1 MPNFSSVGTA
11 LAKECNMEPEEEP
24 ETEEEGEQSDSWR
37 YQMLTLA
44 VRDRM
49 LLECEPSIV
58 QMQALTRGFILRQQT
73 SRTQSVL
80 HLAEPSILRLQSRAR
95 GALTRRTL
103 GEELD
108 QRHAL
113 DAKAVQIQ
121 ALARG
126 ILARR
131 RWATRSNISQQ
142 SGDFAVGLQACAR
155 SILARRQ
162 IQSAQHALV
171 QASPFVARLQAHA
184 RGLLQRR
191 IRKEQHA
198 RTQDIPVQNAVTVLQ
213 ARGRAALARRRHAAQ
228 LDRIN
233 KLASAGVYT
242 ALQDQIRG
250 VLLRKTLRSQVQT
263 LDQSAD
269 MVVAIQAQT
278 RGVLSRRK
286 RQATIAV
293 MQQATPAVVSLQ
305 TLARAKLA
313 RQNQKELQKV
323 LSTVEVSSNVVSMQ
337 AFLRAKLAKQ
347 GNKQVKKSLDFVM
360 PDILGFQAL
369 ARGVLVRREYHDWVD
384 YLKDDSTQ
392 AGITFLQQLLRGQ
405 MARRRLWSRLDYIY
419 GNMPSI
425 IKVQAI
431 WRGRQQREKY
441 RKIITGQDID
451 IAAIQNYMHLLDDS
465 ENDFN
470 EQVQIERMR
479 KQVVE
484 RIRSN
489 QLLESQVTELDN
501 KIALILQNKLSFE
514 DLVRVKGRIN
524 TAAEMKEEQQTFN
537 MGRSDPFSHDA
548 HLDKSLWHRREQYQ
562 RMFFIL
568 QTEPKYLARL
578 LRLQTASEASEQDR
592 RLLQSVVL
600 ALFSYGQGRREEY
613 LLLKMLQVRLCGFK
627 VTPTHSLPN
636 SSRFT
641 SKFVACP
648 NRNSSSLR
656 VSL

>member
-1 MPNFSSVGTA
+1 
-11 LAKECNMEPEEEP
+11 
-24 ETEEEGEQSDSWR
+24 
-37 YQMLTLA
+37 
-44 VRDRM
+44 M

-58 QMQALTRGFILRQQT
+58 QMQALIRGFILRQQT

-80 HLAEPSILRLQSRAR
+80 HLAEPSMVRLQSRAR
-95 GALTRRTL
+95 GALTRRKL
-103 GEELD
+103 GAELD

-113 DAKAVQIQ
+113 EGMAAQVQ
-121 ALARG
+121 ARARG

-131 RWATRSNISQQ
+131 RWTARRSLGQQ
-142 SGDFAVGLQACAR
+142 SSDFALQLQSCAR
-155 SILARRQ
+155 SVLAQRRAHSSVQ
-162 IQSAQHALV
+162 TLAQAT
-171 QASPFVARLQAHA
+171 SFVVRVQAHA
-184 RGLLQRR
+184 RGVLRR
-191 IRKEQHA
+191 REQKEQDA
-198 RTQDIPVQNAVTVLQ
+198 RVHDPCVLQ
-213 ARGRAALARRRHAAQ
+213 AITRLQASSRGLLVRKRHAAHIDKIKA
-228 LDRIN
+228 LET
-233 KLASAGVYT
+233 AGTYT

-250 VLLRKTLRSQVQT
+250 VLLRKTLRTQVQT
-263 LDQSAD
+263 LDQSTE
-269 MVVAIQAQT
+269 MVVAIQAQS

-286 RQATIAV
+286 KKAAVAV
-293 MQQATPAVVSLQ
+293 MQEATPVVVSLQ

-313 RQNQKELQKV
+313 RQNKKELQKV
-323 LSTVEVSSNVVSMQ
+323 LSTVEVSNNVVGMQ

-369 ARGVLVRREYHDWVD
+369 ARGVLVRREYQDWRD
-384 YLKDDSTQ
+384 YLMDDNTQ
-392 AGITFLQQLLRGQ
+392 AGIAFLQQLLRGQ

-419 GNMPSI
+419 SNMPGI
-425 IKVQAI
+425 IKIQAI

-441 RKIITGQDID
+441 RRIITGQNID

-484 RIRSN
+484 RIRTN

-548 HLDKSLWHRREQYQ
+548 HLDKSLWHRRELYQ

-613 LLLKMLQVRLCGFK
+613 LLLKMLQVRLFGSVCSVAYCFQEQLSIHEQIRC
-627 VTPTHSLPN
+627 VPEPEQLITMRLALTDIVLIFIRPN
-636 SSRFT
+636 NGAALKAILGKPVGNIVNARELDL
-641 SKFVACP
+641 CIDP
-648 NRNSSSLR
+648 
-656 VSL
+656 VSVSDAL

>member
-1 MPNFSSVGTA
+1 
-11 LAKECNMEPEEEP
+11 
-24 ETEEEGEQSDSWR
+24 
-37 YQMLTLA
+37 
-44 VRDRM
+44 M

-58 QMQALTRGFILRQQT
+58 QMQALIRGFVFRQQV

-80 HLAEPSILRLQSRAR
+80 HLAAPSVLRLQSRAR
-95 GALTRRTL
+95 GALTRRKL
-103 GEELD
+103 MSELD
-108 QRHAL
+108 ERQ
-113 DAKAVQIQ
+113 DIEGIAVQLQ
-121 ALARG
+121 AHARG

-131 RWATRSNISQQ
+131 RWTDRAQIGQQ
-142 SGDFAVGLQACAR
+142 SSEFAVHLQACAR
-155 SILARRQ
+155 SILTQRRALR
-162 IQSAQHALV
+162 AQHALT
-171 QASPFVARLQAHA
+171 QATPFVIRLQAQA

-191 IRKEQHA
+191 ARKQ
-198 RTQDIPVQNAVTVLQ
+198 QDVRVRDASVQYAVTALQ
-213 ARGRAALARRRHAAQ
+213 ARCRGVFARRRLAKKV
-228 LDRIN
+228 DSIN
-233 KLASAGVYT
+233 AMASTGIYT

-250 VLLRKTLRSQVQT
+250 VLLRKTLRKQVQSM
-263 LDQSAD
+263 DQSAD
-269 MVVAIQAQT
+269 MIAAIQAQA
-278 RGVLSRRK
+278 RGVLIRRK
-286 RQATIAV
+286 QRASAAV
-293 MQQATPAVVSLQ
+293 MQQVTPAVVSLQ

-313 RQNQKELQKV
+313 RQNQKELHKV
-323 LSTVEVSSNVVSMQ
+323 LSTVEVSSNVVGMQ

-369 ARGVLVRREYHDWVD
+369 ARGVLARREYHDWLD
-384 YLKDDSTQ
+384 YLYDNRTQ

-405 MARRRLWSRLDYIY
+405 MARRRLWGRLDHIY
-419 GNMPSI
+419 SNMPSI

-441 RKIITGQDID
+441 RKIISGQGID

-484 RIRSN
+484 RIRNN

-524 TAAEMKEEQQTFN
+524 TAAEMKEEPQTFN
-537 MGRSDPFSHDA
+537 MGRSDPFSRDA
-548 HLDKSLWHRREQYQ
+548 HLDKSLWHRRELYQ

-592 RLLQSVVL
+592 RLLQSVIL

-613 LLLKMLQVRLCGFK
+613 LLLKMLQVRRCII
-627 VTPTHSLPN
+627 
-636 SSRFT
+636 RF
-641 SKFVACP
+641 A
-648 NRNSSSLR
+648 
-656 VSL
+656 